1 MQTID
6 ELRNS
11 LVDRAVRDEGF
22 RARLLADPNPVVE
35 SELGL
40 HIPEGFSVV
49 VHEEDDSTRHLV
61 LPPPSQLDAAD
72 LDRVAGGFSTAP
84 ESLAW

>member
-1 MQTID
+1 MQTTA
-6 ELRNS
+6 ELRDR

-22 RARLLADPNPVVE
+22 RARLLADPNPAIE

-40 HIPEGFSVV
+40 RIPEGFSVV
-49 VHEEDDSTRHLV
+49 VHEENDSTGHLV
-61 LPPPSQLDAAD
+61 LPPSSQLADAD
-72 LDRVAGGFSTAP
+72 LDRVTAGFSTAP